1 MSKSLLQRNHKGKQ
15 TGFNNKNMEFSFML
29 DQTAFKGTIVNR
41 ALPSLHEGLI
51 EITLAGP
58 LIGRS

>member
-1 MSKSLLQRNHKGKQ
+1 M
-15 TGFNNKNMEFSFML
+15 M
-29 DQTAFKGTIVNR
+29 DQTDATGTIVNR
-41 ALPSLHEGLI
+41 AFPSLNEGLI

>member
-1 MSKSLLQRNHKGKQ
+1 
-15 TGFNNKNMEFSFML
+15 ML
-29 DQTAFKGTIVNR
+29 DQTDVKGTIVNR
-41 ALPSLHEGLI
+41 ALPSLNEGLI

>member
-1 MSKSLLQRNHKGKQ
+1 
-15 TGFNNKNMEFSFML
+15 ML
-29 DQTAFKGTIVNR
+29 DRTDVKGTIVNR
-41 ALPSLHEGLI
+41 ALPYLHEGLI